1 MTLGR
6 VKRLLVGTRESATE
20 NAALLAA
27 GTLTSRLTGLARL
40 IVLAIVLGVRPLA
53 DAYNLGNNTPN
64 MLYDLLL
71 GGVISATILPVLSA
85 RFATAGRR
93 LGAASQSAVL
103 TLGLAALLVATLV
116 FEALAP
122 AIVALYTIANHHGYA
137 ADQRTLAV
145 LLLRLFAPQLFF
157 YGAISLFTAVLNL
170 KGNFAAGA
178 FAPVANNV
186 VAITSLAL
194 FALRYPHASL
204 GSVLAHPG
212 AILILGLGSTA
223 GVAAQMLVLIP
234 VVARVGI
241 DFRPYLGVRDPAV
254 REMLHLSSWTIGFVV
269 ANQVALFVVLAIA
282 DARPG
287 FVSAYNYAYLF
298 FQLPYAIVSLSIMT
312 ALQPRLARLWASR
325 DHAGFAQNL
334 SRGLQA
340 SVAIALPLAV
350 AMFVGAPV
358 GIDLVLRYGAV
369 GSHGVSLTAHAL
381 QGFALGLP
389 GFVLFLALVQGLQ
402 ATRNARVVFFLYL
415 LENGINVVLAF
426 VLVRRHGVEGLAG
439 SLAIAYTVAAIAGLA
454 VVVRMGALRP
464 ARRILATWARVAVVS
479 AVSGVVL
486 WAMLPSTAQPWDASF
501 LLRTAGG
508 VLVATGLFVVLGA
521 LGTRLTAHERGALG

>member
-1 MTLGR
+1 
-6 VKRLLVGTRESATE
+6 
-20 NAALLAA
+20 
-27 GTLTSRLTGLARL
+27 
-40 IVLAIVLGVRPLA
+40 
-53 DAYNLGNNTPN
+53 
-64 MLYDLLL
+64 
-71 GGVISATILPVLSA
+71 
-85 RFATAGRR
+85 
-93 LGAASQSAVL
+93 
-103 TLGLAALLVATLV
+103 
-116 FEALAP
+116 
-122 AIVALYTIANHHGYA
+122 VALYTVANHHGYA
-137 ADQRTLAV
+137 TDQRALAV

-170 KGNFAAGA
+170 QGNFAAGA

-186 VAITSLAL
+186 VAIASLVL

-212 AILILGLGSTA
+212 AILLLGLGSTA

-234 VVARVGI
+234 VLARVGV
-241 DFRPYLGVRDPAV
+241 DFRPHFGVLDPAV
-254 REMLHLSSWTIGFVV
+254 REMLHLSSWTIGFVLT
-269 ANQVALFVVLAIA
+269 NQVAVFVVLAIA
-282 DARPG
+282 DTRPG

-312 ALQPRLARLWASR
+312 ALQPRLARLWANR

-340 SVAIALPLAV
+340 SVSVALPLAV

-369 GSHGVSLTAHAL
+369 GATGVLLTAHAL

-415 LENGINVVLAF
+415 LENGVNIVLAF
-426 VLVRRHGVEGLAG
+426 VLVRSDGVEGLAVA
-439 SLAIAYTVAAIAGLA
+439 LAVAYTVGAIAGLA
-454 VVVRMGALRP
+454 VILRMGVLRP
-464 ARRILATWARVAVVS
+464 ARRILATWVRVAVVS

-486 WAMLPSTAQPWDASF
+486 GALLPSIAEPRNASF

-508 VLVATGLFVVLGA
+508 LLVASGLFVVLGA